1 MKRKGNFIAMWAVAG
16 MLSGLVPAAP
26 GAAQEQVQAVQPV
39 TEVRQSLGLTYPE
52 GVTLSVKFRGTNRLP
67 QASGEAKIQTKKGAT
82 EIEMELDEMKPAYFF
97 GGDYNCYVLWIVS
110 PEGHVDNAGEF
121 ILEGNRSKLNVSTPL
136 ETFGMFVTAEPHFL
150 VSTPSRFV
158 VLDNTR
164 PTEEIAPL
172 KTSQIK
178 YRGFEGVYQYTQE
191 TLVQDPEVKGE
202 VRVELRQARTA
213 VELAERAGAAEFAP
227 EELARAR
234 EALNRTGDALEARS
248 GRQVVS
254 QLGRETVRLAVEAQK
269 LAEARAFQAA
279 LDSERK
285 ASADQAARL
294 EKGIQEAQSEADRQ
308 RLQAEQEQLRAQM
321 EARAREEAQRRA
333 EAEAQRAE
341 EEAKRAAQA
350 EQQARLAQ
358 GDAERAKQE
367 RAQLHA
373 RLQEALGTVVE
384 IRVTARGLIVNLPDI
399 LFDFNRA
406 TLRPQAREVLSK
418 LSGILLVT
426 PDTHLSVEGHADSI
440 GTEEYN
446 QGLSERRAQSVRDF
460 LVANGLSSNLV
471 AALGFGEAKP
481 IAPNTK
487 ADGSDNPAGR
497 QMNRRVEIVILDSAE
512 VGRNK

>member
-1 MKRKGNFIAMWAVAG
+1 M
-16 MLSGLVPAAP
+16 
-26 GAAQEQVQAVQPV
+26 
-39 TEVRQSLGLTYPE
+39 
-52 GVTLSVKFRGTNRLP
+52 KFRGTNRLP

-82 EIEMELDEMKPAYFF
+82 EIEIELDEMKPAYFF
-97 GGDYNCYVLWIVS
+97 GGDYSCYVLWIVS

-158 VLDNTR
+158 VLENTR
-164 PTEEIAPL
+164 PTEDIAPL
-172 KTSQIK
+172 KASQIK

-227 EELARAR
+227 QELARAR

-254 QLGRETVRLAVEAQK
+254 ELGREAVRLAVEAQK
-269 LAEARAFQAA
+269 LAEERAFQAA
-279 LDSERK
+279 LDTERK
-285 ASADQAARL
+285 AQADRAARL
-294 EKGIQEAQSEADRQ
+294 EKGMKEAQSEADRQ

-321 EARAREEAQRRA
+321 EAHARAEAQRRA
-333 EAEAQRAE
+333 EAEAQRA
-341 EEAKRAAQA
+341 AQA
-350 EQQARLAQ
+350 EQQARQAQ
-358 GDAERAKQE
+358 GEAERAQQE
-367 RAQLHA
+367 RARLHA

-426 PDTHLSVEGHADSI
+426 PDTRLSVEGHADSI
-440 GTEEYN
+440 GTEDYN
-446 QGLSERRAQSVRDF
+446 QGLSERRAQSVRDY
-460 LVANGLSSNLV
+460 LVANGLSSELV
-471 AALGFGEAKP
+471 VALGFGEAKP

-487 ADGSDNPAGR
+487 PDGSDDPAGR
-497 QMNRRVEIVILDSAE
+497 QRNRRVEIVILDGAE

>member
-1 MKRKGNFIAMWAVAG
+1 MKRKGNFIALGAVAG
-16 MLSGLVPAAP
+16 MLSGLVPATSS
-26 GAAQEQVQAVQPV
+26 AAQEQVQAVKPV

-82 EIEMELDEMKPAYFF
+82 EIEIELDEMKPAYFF

-121 ILEGNRSKLNVSTPL
+121 ILQGNRSKLNVSTPL

-150 VSTPSRFV
+150 VGTPSRFV
-158 VLDNTR
+158 VLENTR
-164 PTEEIAPL
+164 PTEDIAPL
-172 KTSQIK
+172 KTAQIE
-178 YRGFEGVYQYTQE
+178 YRGFDGVYQYTQE

-227 EELARAR
+227 QELARAR
-234 EALNRTGDALEARS
+234 EALSRTGDALEARS

-254 QLGRETVRLAVEAQK
+254 ELGREAVRLAVEAQK
-269 LAEARAFQAA
+269 LAEQRAFQAA
-279 LDSERK
+279 LDGERQ
-285 ASADQAARL
+285 ANADRAAKL
-294 EKGIQEAQSEADRQ
+294 EAGIREAQSEAERQ

-321 EARAREEAQRRA
+321 EAGARAEAQRRA
-333 EAEAQRAE
+333 EEAARQAALEAQ
-341 EEAKRAAQA
+341 RAAQA
-350 EQQARLAQ
+350 EQQARQAQ
-358 GDAERAKQE
+358 GDADRAKQE
-367 RAQLHA
+367 RAQLQA

-384 IRVTARGLIVNLPDI
+384 IRTTARGLIVSLPDI

-406 TLRPQAREVLSK
+406 TLRPEAREVLSK

-426 PDTHLSVEGHADSI
+426 GDTRLSVEGHADSI

-446 QGLSERRAQSVRDF
+446 QGLSERRAQSVREY
-460 LVANGLSSNLV
+460 LVANGLAPELIG
-471 AALGFGEAKP
+471 AQGFGETQP
-481 IAPNTK
+481 IASNTK
-487 ADGSDNPAGR
+487 PDGSDDPAGR
-497 QMNRRVEIVILDSAE
+497 QKNRRVEIVILDRAQ
-512 VGRNK
+512 VGRDR